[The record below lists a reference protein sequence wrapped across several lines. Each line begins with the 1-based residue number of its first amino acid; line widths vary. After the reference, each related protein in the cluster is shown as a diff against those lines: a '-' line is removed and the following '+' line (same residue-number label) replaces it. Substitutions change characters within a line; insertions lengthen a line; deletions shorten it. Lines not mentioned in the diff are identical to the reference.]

1 MLGLRDALETLAGR
15 GITRVL
21 VDGGPTVAR
30 ALLDADL
37 IDEAV
42 IYQGAKPVGGDGL
55 IPFVSD
61 GLDRV
66 VASGHFTQVETRS
79 FGPDRMT
86 HWRRARRCSQALSA
100 A

>member
-1 MLGLRDALETLAGR
+1 
-15 GITRVL
+15 
-21 VDGGPTVAR
+21 VAR

-42 IYQGAKPVGGDGL
+42 IYQGAKTVGENGL
-55 IPFVSD
+55 MPFVSD
-61 GLDRV
+61 SLDRLA
-66 VASGHFTQVETRS
+66 ASGHFTQVEARS

-86 HWRRARRCSQALSA
+86 HWRRVGRCSLALSA